1 MIRTGRLED
10 GDGGGVARDPAA
22 AGFHLHEMFGDDL
35 LSVAFGHESGQFTA
49 HTRRGS
55 EFLPQT
61 VHELG
66 PPVPHSFEYYLAGA
80 SESRLVLDLRN
91 WDPASPGSSWLGDMR
106 PFRYIH
112 THYAPDSPG
121 NYWRSTPLARWYDVL
136 IFFKTTRPAVVLPSL
151 TPDPW

>member
-1 MIRTGRLED
+1 
-10 GDGGGVARDPAA
+10 
-22 AGFHLHEMFGDDL
+22 MFGDDL

-112 THYAPDSPG
+112 THYDPDSPG
-121 NYWRSTPLARWYDVL
+121 NYWRSTPLGPVVRRAHLLQDDPARGG
-136 IFFKTTRPAVVLPSL
+136 ASL
-151 TPDPW
+151 THPGPLVRVAGGPTATRVGSTGLGAPT